1 MPDDKSN
8 RGPADASRIN
18 VNEDYELNYWT
29 RELGV
34 SREALKA
41 AVAKVGISADKV
53 REYLKQ

>member
-1 MPDDKSN
+1 MPDDRSN

-18 VNEDYELNYWT
+18 VYEDYELNYWT

-41 AVAKVGISADKV
+41 AVAKVGISADKL